1 MKPPNNHGPTSPTF
15 AAELLAARADLTL
28 ADSIGLALRA
38 HRRRMRMS
46 QRTYAQFRDWPRALV
61 SRLESQAGRATL
73 AMVEQALAPTGY
85 ALAVVALPEPG
96 SEERV
101 QLVDPSHW
109 PRTELLARVRGG
121 SRRFPGHRDTRL
133 VSSPPW
139 WWWDR
144 ESTFALSVEPHWYC
158 PQDPPSADHLATEE
172 DQAPGDH
179 SPEAA

>member
-1 MKPPNNHGPTSPTF
+1 MKPPNHHGPTSPTF

-73 AMVEQALAPTGY
+73 AMVEKALAPTGY

-96 SEERV
+96 SEE
-101 QLVDPSHW
+101 
-109 PRTELLARVRGG
+109 
-121 SRRFPGHRDTRL
+121 
-133 VSSPPW
+133 
-139 WWWDR
+139 
-144 ESTFALSVEPHWYC
+144 
-158 PQDPPSADHLATEE
+158 
-172 DQAPGDH
+172 
-179 SPEAA
+179 